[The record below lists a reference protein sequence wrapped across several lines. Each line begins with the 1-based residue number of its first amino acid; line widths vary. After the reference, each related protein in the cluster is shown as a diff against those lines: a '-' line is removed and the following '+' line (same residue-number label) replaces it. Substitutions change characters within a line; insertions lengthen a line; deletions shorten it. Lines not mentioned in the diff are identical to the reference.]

1 MVLLGVLYF
10 SSGRYLNLVLK
21 ALQSEL
27 TNRLTTEVRIR
38 KSNIH
43 LSFIKS
49 FPHAELELDSLLI
62 RSAPAM
68 DQRSLCFSGADTLL
82 YAHRVVLVFDLRS
95 LLSERY
101 VLREVKIQEGCRNN
115 FV

>member
-1 MVLLGVLYF
+1 MKRKIVIRMVWILAGVWLVLLGVLYF

-49 FPHAELELDSLLI
+49 FPHAELELDSVITSYSIHYTKLY
-62 RSAPAM
+62 
-68 DQRSLCFSGADTLL
+68 DT
-82 YAHRVVLVFDLRS
+82 S
-95 LLSERY
+95 LLDGR
-101 VLREVKIQEGCRNN
+101 
-115 FV
+115 